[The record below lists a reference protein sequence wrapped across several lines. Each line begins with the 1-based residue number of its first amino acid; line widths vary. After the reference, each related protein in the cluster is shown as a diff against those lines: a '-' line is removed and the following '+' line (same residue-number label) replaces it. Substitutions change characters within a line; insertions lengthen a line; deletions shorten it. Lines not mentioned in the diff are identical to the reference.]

1 MADELINVEDAILE
15 SIGEGD
21 EQSTNDTESSDSQ
34 ETTSADEQTQQ
45 DDSGQ
50 STEQESTGQSQEQQN
65 RGGPQDLKDA
75 SGNIVAAGG
84 KERRFYEQAQRFRVE
99 AENGKKEIESLKG
112 QLEAINSA
120 GNLGTQYDLTPDELS
135 TGAQLVKSFKE
146 DPVNTVKYL
155 LTQAQS
161 NGHNIDGLTGS
172 ADMSAIKKMM
182 EDTMGPLLQE
192 RQANLD
198 TQARDDQAKQIH
210 TEFMAKHPD
219 ADIHQDSLARLLD
232 QDPSLTPE
240 AAYFKLKSF
249 YLERNLDWNSSLAD
263 LEAKAKDTP
272 APDPAD
278 ANTQSSLPQG
288 NVPAGNVTDTADI
301 ADVNTSMDDIIR
313 QSMRE
318 EGMNPN

>member
-1 MADELINVEDAILE
+1 
-15 SIGEGD
+15 
-21 EQSTNDTESSDSQ
+21 
-34 ETTSADEQTQQ
+34 
-45 DDSGQ
+45 
-50 STEQESTGQSQEQQN
+50 
-65 RGGPQDLKDA
+65 
-75 SGNIVAAGG
+75 
-84 KERRFYEQAQRFRVE
+84 
-99 AENGKKEIESLKG
+99 
-112 QLEAINSA
+112 
-120 GNLGTQYDLTPDELS
+120 
-135 TGAQLVKSFKE
+135 
-146 DPVNTVKYL
+146 VKYL

-182 EDTMGPLLQE
+182 EETMGPLLQE

-198 TQARDDQAKQIH
+198 TQARDDEARQIH
-210 TEFMAKHPD
+210 TEFMARHPD

-263 LEAKAKDTP
+263 LEAKAKNTP

-288 NVPAGNVTDTADI
+288 NVPPGNVTDTADI